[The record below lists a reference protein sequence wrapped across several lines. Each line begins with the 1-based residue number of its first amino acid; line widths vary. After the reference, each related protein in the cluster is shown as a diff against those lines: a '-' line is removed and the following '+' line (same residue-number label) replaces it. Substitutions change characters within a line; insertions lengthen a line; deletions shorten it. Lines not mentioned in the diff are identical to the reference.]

1 MVQEFLLQ
9 SDKGMNGK
17 WFRGAHRVICSTAFL
32 AAFLFATAACG
43 SSDAPAAV
51 TAGSTSTQESRLSG
65 KQSTPSPTARSE
77 SSTTGGTS
85 RDPLQPTAS
94 KPGSESGSQGSSSS
108 AGAPLPVADASPT
121 LDPTPT
127 PTPAPPPGER
137 DRAALIAFY
146 QATDGD
152 NWKLNGRWLSDEP
165 LDQWQGVTTNQEG
178 AVTGLSLADNRL
190 TGEIPPEFGNLLS
203 LAELDLSGNQ
213 LSGCIPVG
221 LYYEGQLT
229 RAYIK
234 PIKVCAEADRENLVA
249 VFKAMGKKEHPG
261 PIGTWPGV
269 SLDQSGRVKTLDLDN
284 PYNPY
289 LVPVVPE
296 LARLSKLQALRLR
309 GSGELPP
316 ELGMLSNLEYLSIRG
331 VVGVRGGG
339 LTGKIPPELGD
350 LSNLTYLSLTGN
362 QLSGEIPPELGKLRN
377 LTSLHLRR
385 NQLSGEIPAELGQL
399 SNLLFVTLTRN
410 PLSWSGCLRYAWYD
424 WTGACSAASS
434 RISQQQAGQE
444 FRALAALFED
454 LGGPYWYREDME
466 HWLSDKPL
474 GEWAGV
480 GTDDKGYVVSLSLR
494 DKVKGI
500 LPAELGDLTYLRTLD
515 IRGSRG
521 RLNRGSLEGGIPKE
535 LGNLSHLSIL
545 IINGLDGAA
554 CQCSIPSELFN
565 LTNLRILDLSRNQ
578 LTGEIPEELGTLTN
592 LRGLRLMDNQ
602 FSGTVPA
609 ELGNLTELQH
619 LELSSGSKIRSREGY
634 PRDQLTGEIPQEVWD
649 LPKLNHL
656 ALEWLPTYSLRD
668 GYGCVPA
675 ELKDRLYT
683 VHSSYSS
690 LRFC

>member
-17 WFRGAHRVICSTAFL
+17 WFRGAHRLICSTAFL

-152 NWKLNGRWLSDEP
+152 NWKLNRRWLSDEP

-229 RAYIK
+229 KANIE

-249 VFKAMGKKEHPG
+249 VFKAMGKEEHPG
-261 PIGTWPGV
+261 AIGTWPGV
-269 SLDQSGRVKTLDLDN
+269 RLDQSGHVKTLDLDN
-284 PYNPY
+284 PNNRRNRQV
-289 LVPVVPE
+289 VPVVPE
-296 LARLSKLQALRLR
+296 LGRLSKLQALRLR

-331 VVGVRGGG
+331 VRGGG

-350 LSNLTYLSLTGN
+350 LSNLTHLSLSVN

-377 LTSLHLRR
+377 LTFLYLGG
-385 NQLSGEIPAELGQL
+385 NQLSGEIPAELEQL
-399 SNLLFVTLTRN
+399 SNLVFVTLAKN
-410 PLSWSGCLRYAWYD
+410 LVSGCFPYAWYD
-424 WTGACSAASS
+424 SRGPLLACSAASS

-454 LGGPYWYREDME
+454 LGGPEWERKYRE

-494 DKVKGI
+494 HDAFR
-500 LPAELGDLTYLRTLD
+500 PWDQ
-515 IRGSRG
+515 
-521 RLNRGSLEGGIPKE
+521 
-535 LGNLSHLSIL
+535 GNL
-545 IINGLDGAA
+545 A
-554 CQCSIPSELFN
+554 
-565 LTNLRILDLSRNQ
+565 R
-578 LTGEIPEELGTLTN
+578 
-592 LRGLRLMDNQ
+592 
-602 FSGTVPA
+602 
-609 ELGNLTELQH
+609 
-619 LELSSGSKIRSREGY
+619 
-634 PRDQLTGEIPQEVWD
+634 
-649 LPKLNHL
+649 
-656 ALEWLPTYSLRD
+656 
-668 GYGCVPA
+668 
-675 ELKDRLYT
+675 
-683 VHSSYSS
+683 
-690 LRFC
+690 